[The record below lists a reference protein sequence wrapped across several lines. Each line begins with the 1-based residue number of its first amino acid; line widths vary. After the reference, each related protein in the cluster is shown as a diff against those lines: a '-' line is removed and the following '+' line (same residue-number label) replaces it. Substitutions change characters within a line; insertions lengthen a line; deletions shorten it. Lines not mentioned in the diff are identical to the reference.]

1 MEVVFSSQFMYFLL
15 AINVIAFALIGVDQ
29 HYSKKGK
36 RFVLDGYI
44 LILALIGGSVGAF
57 FGIYIFD
64 HRRQNKVVKYGILVI
79 YIVQFALGVRY
90 GLL

>member
-36 RFVLDGYI
+36 RIVHDGYI
-44 LILALIGGSVGAF
+44 LILALIGGSVGTF